1 MKKMTLKNKLILGS
15 LTLVI
20 VVMVATTLV
29 VSYLINRQNG
39 AQSFDLV
46 TKSLNVVAS
55 DLGEKKGKLAA
66 DASQASTMND
76 MGSSLK
82 FVYEMKDDASG
93 SDSMLGSTYEQMVA
107 SLYQVGVTSDLWKMA
122 IYSMEGTLVAFVA
135 EREKGAYTRGYC
147 TKDSVY
153 SMQSEKGVQ
162 AAEVKWQ
169 QSKSVGDIGLAAQF
183 SQALPGKA
191 EVTFKRYGDALCIT
205 AFAPIM
211 ADDYNKQT
219 SELEKK
225 QFGVVVAI
233 RKLDESF
240 AQKMAGLTGT
250 GINIFSKDGLSTGTV
265 GEYQS
270 INLQKGTAVAAQ
282 EGGGAK
288 ANQYTLNRIGLKSG
302 GYFQAVLP
310 LHDGST
316 EIGQIS
322 ALYSEAAAWANTWQV
337 IKILALVC
345 LICVLVVIPVAML
358 VSNSLTRPVYR
369 IIESLSVTADEVTGA
384 SGQVS
389 NSSQQLAEGAG
400 EQASSIE
407 ETSSSLE
414 ELASMTKQ
422 NADNAQQA
430 NGLMLQAA
438 DIVTEVSGKL
448 EQMTV
453 AITEIDRNS
462 GETQKIIKTIDEIA
476 FQTNLLA
483 LNAAVEAARAGE
495 AGAGFAVVAE
505 EVRNL
510 AIRSAEA
517 AKNTNDLIGNTVK
530 SVQEGAKL
538 NGETNE
544 AFEKNAE
551 IAGKIRDLIGEIAA
565 ASQEQ
570 SQGIEQI
577 NRAVAE
583 MDKVTQ
589 QNAANAE
596 ESAAASEEMSA
607 QAMGMQDIVRA
618 MIAMVGGAGKEKLQK
633 QHAMHSEQHA
643 GQNGGARHEAIPAP
657 GVASRRGNG
666 RGNGKIM
673 DARMGKIDPERVIPL
688 QEGSFENF

>member
-20 VVMVATTLV
+20 FVMVATTLV

-39 AQSFDLV
+39 AQSFDIV

-55 DLGEKKGKLAA
+55 DLGEKKGKIAA

-82 FVYEMKDDASG
+82 FVYEMKDDDSG

-107 SLYQVGVTSDLWKMA
+107 ALYQVGVTSDLWKMA
-122 IYSMEGTLVAFVA
+122 IYGMEGTLIAFVV
-135 EREKGAYTRGYC
+135 EGEKGTYTKGYC

-153 SMQSEKGVQ
+153 SIQSEKGVQ
-162 AAEVKWQ
+162 AAGVKWQ
-169 QSKSVGDIGLAAQF
+169 QSKGVGDFGIAPQF
-183 SQALPGKA
+183 SQTVPEKS
-191 EVTFKRYGDALCIT
+191 EVTYKRYGDSLCIT
-205 AFAPIM
+205 AYAPIM

-233 RKLDESF
+233 RKLDDAF

-250 GINIFSKDGLSTGTV
+250 GINIFSKDGLSAGTL

-270 INLQKGTAVAAQ
+270 INLEKGTAVAAQ
-282 EGGGAK
+282 EGAGTK
-288 ANQYTLNRIGLKSG
+288 EYTLNRIALKSG
-302 GYFQAVLP
+302 GYFQGALP
-310 LHDGST
+310 LYDGPT
-316 EIGQIS
+316 EIGSIS
-322 ALYSEAAAWANTWQV
+322 ALYSEAVAWANTWQV

-345 LICVLVVIPVAML
+345 VICVLVVIPLALL
-358 VSNSLTRPVYR
+358 VSNSLTKPIYR

-430 NGLMLQAA
+430 NGLMQQAA

-448 EQMTV
+448 EQMTM
-453 AITEIDRNS
+453 AITEIDHNS

-618 MIAMVGGAGKEKLQK
+618 MIAMVGGASKEKLQK
-633 QHAMHSEQHA
+633 QHAVHAEQHA
-643 GQNGGARHEAIPAP
+643 AQNGSGRYEAVPAL
-657 GVASRRGNG
+657 GTTSLRGN
-666 RGNGKIM
+666 RKGNGKITGS
-673 DARMGKIDPERVIPL
+673 RMNTIDPEEVIPL
-688 QEGSFENF
+688 NEGSFENF